1 MKYSRPE
8 LTDSHKKA
16 MAPRVSG
23 ENEETS
29 LFLSHVEMIFDS
41 NDLQLATK
49 TMFGKKKSYR
59 KSIYCSKKHLV
70 S

>member
-49 TMFGKKKSYR
+49 TMFGKRRAIERVYTAVKN
-59 KSIYCSKKHLV
+59 I
-70 S
+70 